1 MNRLGLQ
8 RGILGAVSEGR
19 GKNKTRYN
27 TSLLPAQLSL
37 TPCSASQESQVAA
50 LRAELAGAGS
60 HSVGTQRG
68 KGKVKARR

>member
-1 MNRLGLQ
+1 MLYLKEGGERKL
-8 RGILGAVSEGR
+8 AVT
-19 GKNKTRYN
+19 NDC
-27 TSLLPAQLSL
+27 SLLGSHSRP
-37 TPCSASQESQVAA
+37 SAFQESQVAA